1 MQTVILLMAGS
12 GTRLG
17 LDINKMMYKIKNK
30 RLYQY
35 PLERFLSH
43 NLSVILVTSKKD
55 YDAVLEETKIYSNVL
70 VILGGSTRNESV
82 KNALS
87 FVKTDRVLIHDAAR
101 LLVSD
106 KIIDECV
113 NSESDLYYVGIPL
126 KDTIRDKDNHTLNR
140 SNLISVQTP
149 QGGKTALFVKYNEL
163 STTDDISAFEDTNYP
178 IEIINGDDY
187 NFKLTTKFDLEVV
200 KKILGD

>member
-1 MQTVILLMAGS
+1 
-12 GTRLG
+12 
-17 LDINKMMYKIKNK
+17 
-30 RLYQY
+30 
-35 PLERFLSH
+35 
-43 NLSVILVTSKKD
+43 LSVILVTSKKD